1 MRTTTVAR
9 TAFAMVY
16 PELDAIELKT
26 AITAHF
32 AKTTQV
38 LVEFAQTHATTSDNL
53 VSQSEESPRLT
64 VRSWPDLETA
74 QAWVDTVLS
83 GACSEG
89 LDYPAVVVSAQVDPE

>member
-9 TAFAMVY
+9 KPLAEAYPDLNDTELDAVSTAHIDKTMQVLTAFAQ
-16 PELDAIELKT
+16 
-26 AITAHF
+26 AHG
-32 AKTTQV
+32 TT
-38 LVEFAQTHATTSDNL
+38 TDNL
-53 VSQSEESPRLT
+53 VSQSDTSPRLT

-74 QAWVDTVLS
+74 QAWVDVVLS